1 MPSRKKKKSSKSNE
15 LLKNKIIAP
24 ILIAFIFGS
33 ILSYVVIQ
41 PQVNSLETNE
51 GVLESQ
57 ISFLEKQI
65 TELKIKESEL
75 SQSQTIDNDLQS
87 QVTSNEREN
96 EAMSQKISSL
106 NNELNVL
113 ENQLQDNKIQLSD
126 SILRSEIS
134 ESELSKLNSRLDSI
148 TTTIEKFENDKLLL
162 VELRKEI
169 PSSRNEAHNHWDRVK
184 GIAVV
189 SDPTLGPKIDKVISM
204 IDAYYDWL
212 EDQPGVNSTDAEF
225 FNWIIEG
232 NISGAINYTAE
243 IGQFQNDAL
252 LAVIIRMDAAISLV
266 S

>member
-1 MPSRKKKKSSKSNE
+1 MLSRKKKESSKSNE
-15 LLKNKIIAP
+15 LLKNKIIVP

-41 PQVNSLETNE
+41 PQVNSLKTNE
-51 GVLESQ
+51 DVLESQ
-57 ISFLEKQI
+57 ISFLENRI

-75 SQSQTIDNDLQS
+75 AQSQTIVNDLQS
-87 QVTSNEREN
+87 QATSNELEN
-96 EAMSQKISSL
+96 ESMSQKISSL

-126 SILRSEIS
+126 SILRAEIS
-134 ESELSKLNSRLDSI
+134 ESELSKLNSRLDYI
-148 TTTIEKFENDKLLL
+148 TVTIEKFENDKLLL
-162 VELRKEI
+162 VELRKKI
-169 PSSRNEAHNHWDRVK
+169 PSSRNEAHDHWGRVK
-184 GIAVV
+184 DIAVI

-212 EDQPGVNSTDAEF
+212 DDQPGVNSTDTEF
-225 FNWIIEG
+225 FNWIVEG

-252 LAVIIRMDAAISLV
+252 LAVIIRMDAAISII